1 MIRKLVFSRL
11 PLLPNTLRILAC
23 ILLPVH
29 LGAMGGKLRLS
40 QGLGPPREVRKRTP
54 LRRLPCP
61 PGNFGLMYASSGA
74 ASVARSG
81 AKLTAAAAA
90 QTRRIPWNVA
100 EEHSPAL
107 V

>member
-11 PLLPNTLRILAC
+11 QPLPNTLRILAC
-23 ILLPVH
+23 ILLSVH
-29 LGAMGGKLRLS
+29 LGAMGEKFRLS

-61 PGNFGLMYASSGA
+61 PGNFSLMCASSGA
-74 ASVARSG
+74 ASVVHSG
-81 AKLTAAAAA
+81 AKLTAAAVA
-90 QTRRIPWNVA
+90 QTHRIPWNVA